1 MQSCV
6 AKAFAKI
13 INNRLCNHLE
23 TNNLLCEEQNGFRKG
38 RSCQDHISSLYFLI
52 ENRKLSKHD
61 TYTCFVDFKKAFDS
75 VSRDML
81 WKKLLKAG
89 INSNILSS
97 IKALYRNANSVI
109 KINNDLSSPIM
120 INCGVK
126 QGCLLSPTLFNVF
139 INDLIDLLNQEVNG
153 IDLETCQINA
163 LVYADDL
170 VLIADKPDTLD
181 KLLLTLNQWCVENR
195 MCINPDKT
203 KIIHFRQPKKQKSR
217 NTLIAALLGD
227 MGWLPITTIT
237 KISCIGFWIR
247 LNNMADGR
255 LNKQVFNE
263 ADNLASNKGYK
274 NWIAHIHK
282 ILKSCSSD
290 YNPAPTLS
298 CKQRL
303 QYYREYLT
311 KCSKIRLTST
321 EALYRRIKHNPC
333 TEKYLITMNS
343 LGGRR
348 VMAGL
353 RFGCLPLAVEVGR
366 YTGTPYRERV
376 CRLRNCGEVEDQ
388 HHFQIICHSLSS
400 MRQNLFSH
408 CLTLSSSF
416 THLSSFD
423 KCKFLLSNSDNTTI
437 SLILQMYH
445 LRQSLLCSN

>member
-1 MQSCV
+1 M
-6 AKAFAKI
+6 
-13 INNRLCNHLE
+13 
-23 TNNLLCEEQNGFRKG
+23 
-38 RSCQDHISSLYFLI
+38 I
-52 ENRKLSKHD
+52 E
-61 TYTCFVDFKKAFDS
+61 
-75 VSRDML
+75 
-81 WKKLLKAG
+81 
-89 INSNILSS
+89 
-97 IKALYRNANSVI
+97 
-109 KINNDLSSPIM
+109 
-120 INCGVK
+120 
-126 QGCLLSPTLFNVF
+126 
-139 INDLIDLLNQEVNG
+139 LLNQEVNG

-181 KLLLTLNQWCVENR
+181 KLLLTPNQWCVENR

-203 KIIHFRQPKKQKSR
+203 KIIHFRQPKKQKCEYAFTCGKDHIDYIDSYKYLGVDLTEHLSWAQLIQSISIAANYLIAKARNSGALVFEVYTHLYNTLVLPIIGYSTFLWGYKAYSDITKIQSNLMRSFLSVSR
-217 NTLIAALLGD
+217 NAPIAALLGD

-255 LNKQVFNE
+255 LNKQVFIE

-274 NWIAHIHK
+274 NWIAHIHE
-282 ILKSCSSD
+282 ILKSYSSD

-298 CKQRL
+298 CKQSL

-311 KCSKIRLTST
+311 KCSKIRWQT
-321 EALYRRIKHNPC
+321 EISEVPVGSDSGGRLALYRQIKHNPC

-376 CRLRNCGEVEDQ
+376 CRLCNCGEVEDQ
-388 HHFQIICHSLSS
+388 HHFLIICHSLSS
-400 MRQNLFSH
+400 IRQNLFSH

-416 THLSSFD
+416 THLSSFG